1 MDTDFRTRS
10 CSKKIEQDRYS
21 KKSDPATDGMFLA
34 QGGAIGNGALAPQLA
49 LACSARGA
57 SSAPAVACRRW
68 SRRRVRQQA
77 EPPLRRKASS
87 GVATTAYPRASRAR
101 RSAGL
106 QRDMITT
113 APRHTQLAQNAA
125 A

>member
-1 MDTDFRTRS
+1 MIPKRPAPDVIRGGHRFSDKIMLKENRAGSLFEEKRS
-10 CSKKIEQDRYS
+10 CVY
-21 KKSDPATDGMFLA
+21 DGMFLA
-34 QGGAIGNGALAPQLA
+34 QGGAIGNGALARQLA

-87 GVATTAYPRASRAR
+87 GVATTA
-101 RSAGL
+101 
-106 QRDMITT
+106 
-113 APRHTQLAQNAA
+113 
-125 A
+125 